1 MVKRLTQAALAQA
14 LDLTEGRVS
23 QLKSQGMPVDSVEAA
38 QAWRNAQQN
47 IAARKPAPASA
58 EALAAQHVAAQSV
71 AAQPVAVPF
80 VPQTFP
86 PLSDFPDEDFQAA
99 RTRREIA
106 EANLAELKEA
116 EQNGKVIQ
124 TDAVRA
130 AWSRR
135 VAGTRDALLQI
146 PSRLAP
152 VLAAEPS
159 MERIALL
166 LETELRQALHELSR
180 DGATNTVQPI
190 EPQPTASA

>member
-1 MVKRLTQAALAQA
+1 MVKRLTQAALAQS

-47 IAARKPAPASA
+47 VAARKPAPPVVD
-58 EALAAQHVAAQSV
+58 ALAAQHVDV
-71 AAQPVAVPF
+71 QPVAVPF

-124 TDAVRA
+124 ADAVRA

-180 DGATNTVQPI
+180 DGATHANPI
-190 EPQPTASA
+190 AEA

>member
-1 MVKRLTQAALAQA
+1 MIKRLTQAALAQA

-38 QAWRNAQQN
+38 QAWRTAQQN
-47 IAARKPAPASA
+47 VAARKPAPAFA
-58 EALAAQHVAAQSV
+58 DVLAAQHAASQAASV
-71 AAQPVAVPF
+71 PVTP
-80 VPQTFP
+80 PTFP
-86 PLSDFPDEDFQAA
+86 LLGGLLDEDFQAA

-124 TDAVRA
+124 ADAVRA

-135 VAGTRDALLQI
+135 VASTRDALLQI

-152 VLAAEPS
+152 VLAAEQS

-166 LETELRQALHELSR
+166 LEAELRQALHELSR
-180 DGATNTVQPI
+180 DGSVSSTSL
-190 EPQPTASA
+190 PTEG

>member
-1 MVKRLTQAALAQA
+1 MAKALTQAALALA

-47 IAARKPAPASA
+47 IAARKPAPAA
-58 EALAAQHVAAQSV
+58 VEAAAQHPAELASF
-71 AAQPVAVPF
+71 AMPST
-80 VPQTFP
+80 PQTFP
-86 PLSDFPDEDFQAA
+86 PLGAFADEDFQAA

-152 VLAAEPS
+152 VLAAEQS

-166 LETELRQALHELSR
+166 LEAELRQALHELSR
-180 DGATNTVQPI
+180 DGGISTQTTTEVTP
-190 EPQPTASA
+190 